1 MEKLTPVEIGKRL
14 KKAREDRRLDVP
26 SIASQTG
33 LNKTTIYRYENG
45 EVKNIKKPI
54 IESLANIL
62 DVNPLWLIGESD
74 QKENQNTHQNS
85 ETKIISKNVTYLRK
99 KNKLSQEAV
108 SSQLNIP
115 LNRYIQIENS
125 IVDMNMVE
133 LKAFMDFY
141 EIPDIGSMFLD
152 LENKEAHL
160 SKILSEYQ
168 PLFDYQPS
176 PEPLNILTSVPSE
189 TQKTSA
195 AINSD
200 IRKITVYGKVC
211 AGNGIEAFED
221 PIDEIGDPYYRIKGE
236 KFALLVDGDS
246 MNNVVNHGMYAIIEK
261 KETVNNGEIAVVLID
276 NEVGM
281 LKRFYQ
287 LDESTVVLKPD
298 STNLTHKSMMF
309 ENEEINRLKILGR
322 YIGHVSPMLNLT

>member
-211 AGNGIEAFED
+211 AGDGTTAFED
-221 PIDEIGDPYYRIKGE
+221 PIDEIFNPYPSVGGE
-236 KFALLVDGDS
+236 VFALQVHGDS
-246 MNNVVNHGMYAIIEK
+246 MDKVVHDGMYAIFKRQPIVE
-261 KETVNNGEIAVVLID
+261 NGEIAAILLD
-276 NEVGM
+276 GSLGM
-281 LKRFYQ
+281 LKRFYYVKEA
-287 LDESTVVLKPD
+287 DTVILKPD
-298 STNLTHKSMMF
+298 STNPTHQALSF
-309 ENEEINRLKILGR
+309 SDERINEITILGKL
-322 YIGHVSPMLNLT
+322 IGFISPLMK